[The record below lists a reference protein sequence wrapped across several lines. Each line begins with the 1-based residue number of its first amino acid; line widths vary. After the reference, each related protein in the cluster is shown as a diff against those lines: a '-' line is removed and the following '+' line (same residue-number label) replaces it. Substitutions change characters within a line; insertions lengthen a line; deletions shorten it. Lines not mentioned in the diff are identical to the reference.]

1 MKKTNYYLTDEDCK
15 PFVLDQEGN
24 ELRVGDTIVSN
35 GIDYRITKILS
46 GGEVDQPPLL
56 QLTKVT
62 YRTADEVVRTKHNEE
77 WHK

>member
-1 MKKTNYYLTDEDCK
+1 MKKTNYYLTEEEVA
-15 PFVLDQEGN
+15 PFILDQEGN
-24 ELRVGDTIVSN
+24 ELRIGDTILCS

-62 YRTADEVVRTKHNEE
+62 YRTADEVIRQKHLP
-77 WHK
+77 